1 MTCPKSDTAPICRS
15 AAKSDTALSRSEDF
29 KHELMN
35 LWHAIGGDQK
45 NLDLLTAR
53 LEDAKGQVARMTQ
66 RFDTAMP
73 QWPGVSHGG
82 MG

>member
-1 MTCPKSDTAPICRS
+1 
-15 AAKSDTALSRSEDF
+15 
-29 KHELMN
+29 MN